1 MLGVHHMD
9 NEDYG
14 RFMEAHV
21 ATMEPEKREALINA
35 IKLVFRCFIED
46 ETQGVLIL
54 LDNEHCM
61 TTMGLNAS
69 YVETERLVTLAMG
82 LFMRDAAES
91 EQTQKH

>member
-1 MLGVHHMD
+1 MD

-21 ATMEPEKREALINA
+21 ANMEPEKREALINA
-35 IKLVFRCFIED
+35 IKLVFRTFIEN

-69 YVETERLVTLAMG
+69 YPETERLVQHAMG
-82 LFMRDAAES
+82 LFVRDSVRAEQ
-91 EQTQKH
+91 ETKH

>member
-9 NEDYG
+9 NDEYG
-14 RFMEAHV
+14 RYMEAQV
-21 ATMEPEKREALINA
+21 ATMEPDKREALVNA
-35 IKLVFRCFIED
+35 IKMVFRTFVED

-69 YVETERLVTLAMG
+69 YPETERLVSLAMS
-82 LFMRDAAES
+82 LFMRDSVRAEQ
-91 EQTQKH
+91 ETKH

>member
-14 RFMEAHV
+14 RYMEAQV
-21 ATMEPEKREALINA
+21 ANMEPEKKEALINA
-35 IKLVFRCFIED
+35 IKLVFRCFAED

-69 YVETERLVTLAMG
+69 YIETERLVSFALS
-82 LFMRDAAES
+82 LFMRDAQQSDTE
-91 EQTQKH
+91 TKH

>member
-1 MLGVHHMD
+1 MD

-69 YVETERLVTLAMG
+69 YTETERLVSFAMG
-82 LFMRDAAES
+82 LFMRDAGQAET
-91 EQTQKH
+91 ETKH

>member
-1 MLGVHHMD
+1 MD

-21 ATMEPEKREALINA
+21 ANMEPEKREALINA
-35 IKLVFRCFIED
+35 IKLVFRTFVED
-46 ETQGVLIL
+46 DTQGVLIL

-69 YVETERLVTLAMG
+69 YVETERLVGFALG
-82 LFMRDAAES
+82 LFMRDS
-91 EQTQKH
+91 EQSEQETKH

>member
-1 MLGVHHMD
+1 MN

-21 ATMEPEKREALINA
+21 ANMEPEKKEALINA

-46 ETQGVLIL
+46 ETQGVLVL

-69 YVETERLVTLAMG
+69 YVETERLVSYAMG
-82 LFMRDAAES
+82 LFMRDADRAET
-91 EQTQKH
+91 ETKH